1 MRRFAGT
8 AWRYFWPAPYT
19 LLALMFATA
28 IRLSDGTW
36 RCRAGVL
43 EVYGPAAKRLLA
55 YHPIGGVVAIALGH
69 VIIARDLVTLE
80 LTSTHERT
88 HVRQFEAWGWLFPLV
103 YGAASLLAWARGGHY
118 YTDNRFERAAE
129 AASELHHRN
138 APIGGNR

>member
-28 IRLSDGTW
+28 IRLSGGIW

-69 VIIARDLVTLE
+69 VIIARDLVTLAQ
-80 LTSTHERT
+80 TSSHERT
-88 HVRQFEAWGWLFPLV
+88 HVRQFETWGWLFPLV
-103 YGAASLLAWARGGHY
+103 YSAASLLAWARGGHY